1 MSAWLD
7 VIGIGEDGWAGL
19 SDAARARLGAA
30 EVIIGGTR
38 HHGLAPHLSARR
50 IRWPSPFGAMLD
62 EISDLRGQNVVV
74 LVTGDPTWFSAG
86 AHLGRKFGADEVTF
100 HPQLSAF
107 QWAAARLGWS
117 LADVETL
124 TIHGRPAEQVIP
136 YFAPHAR
143 LLVLTQDGGS
153 PATVAQLL
161 TERGFGP
168 SQLIVLG
175 ALGGP
180 DESRDER
187 TAIDWGNRAAP
198 EFHILAIECAMAED
212 APPPLPLAGLPDEA
226 FEHDGQLTK
235 REVRAMTLA
244 ALGPRRGAV
253 LWDLGAGAGSVGIEW
268 MRAASDAQAVAV
280 EPRAARRAM
289 IATNAARLGTPRLRI
304 VEGRAPEA
312 MNGLPQPDA
321 VFIGGGFSRAVVAAS
336 LDALAPHGRLVANAV
351 TLESEA
357 LMTALQGEYGGT
369 LSRIAVSRAEPIGS
383 RRGWKPFMPVTQW
396 VLAR

>member
-19 SDAARARLGAA
+19 GDVARARLEAA
-30 EVIIGGTR
+30 EVIIGGDR
-38 HHGLAPHLSARR
+38 HHGLAPHLAARR
-50 IRWPSPFGAMLD
+50 IRWPSPFRAMVD
-62 EISDLRGQNVVV
+62 EISDLRGQNVAV

-86 AHLGRKFGADEVTF
+86 AHLGRKFGADEVTY

-107 QWAAARLGWS
+107 QWAAARMRWS

-124 TIHGRPAEQVIP
+124 TIHGRPAEQIVP

-143 LLVLTQDGGS
+143 LLVLTQNGGS
-153 PATVAQLL
+153 PAIVAQLL

-168 SQLIVLG
+168 SRLTVLG

-180 DESRDER
+180 DETRDEESA
-187 TAIDWGNRAAP
+187 TDWGNRSAP
-198 EFHILAIECAMAED
+198 DFHTLAIDCAMDAD
-212 APPPLPLAGLPDEA
+212 APPPLPLTGLPDEA

-235 REVRAMTLA
+235 REMRAITLS
-244 ALGPRRGAV
+244 ALGPRRGAL

-268 MRAASDAQAVAV
+268 MRAARDAQAIAV
-280 EPRAARRAM
+280 EPRAERRAM
-289 IATNAARLGTPRLRI
+289 LATNAARLGTPRLRI

-312 MNGLPQPDA
+312 LSGLPGPDSVFVGGGLSRPVIDA
-321 VFIGGGFSRAVVAAS
+321 VLS
-336 LDALAPHGRLVANAV
+336 ALAPRGRLVANAV
-351 TLESEA
+351 TLESETLVA
-357 LMTALQGEYGGT
+357 ALQGEYGGT

-383 RRGWKPFMPVTQW
+383 RSGWKPFMPVTQW
-396 VLAR
+396 ILVR